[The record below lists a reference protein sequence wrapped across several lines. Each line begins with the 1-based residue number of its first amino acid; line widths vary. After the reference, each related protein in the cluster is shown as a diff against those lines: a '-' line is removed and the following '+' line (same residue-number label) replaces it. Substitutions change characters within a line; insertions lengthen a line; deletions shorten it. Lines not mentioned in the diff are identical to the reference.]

1 MSPRAEYTIHLHA
14 DKTGLKHSFPD
25 LLDVGQLRVSSGGMR
40 GPVRVLS
47 EEGEAGGGRIAV
59 VEKKKARLIVSW
71 RGEGAVCMVAGKKKG
86 TMWLYGQGQ
95 EQYVWCNFYS
105 IITQNGYR

>member
-1 MSPRAEYTIHLHA
+1 
-14 DKTGLKHSFPD
+14 
-25 LLDVGQLRVSSGGMR
+25 MR

-86 TMWLYGQGQ
+86 TM
-95 EQYVWCNFYS
+95 
-105 IITQNGYR
+105 